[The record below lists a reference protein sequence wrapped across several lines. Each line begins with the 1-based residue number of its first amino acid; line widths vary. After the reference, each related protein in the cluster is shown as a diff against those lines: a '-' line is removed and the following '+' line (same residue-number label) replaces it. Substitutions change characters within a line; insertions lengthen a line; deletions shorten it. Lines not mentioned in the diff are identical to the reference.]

1 MEKLTSL
8 FGSLH
13 HHKNPKLQIPPHSIQ
28 QPFPIA
34 KAHVASSPSSLWGSR
49 ISAPF
54 PTCTPWQNFVLNSGT
69 CHENFHPFLVQ
80 AQEESLSIC
89 YPTRAVQPG
98 FIFNPFVADLTFGIV
113 EGCKSHVVSR
123 FDDLSVTL
131 DFAGKFGVPLVK
143 GSPYITICVNEGT
156 PVLST
161 IHGVVGFW
169 ANHDRTKHRIT
180 LNNGQT
186 WVVYSSY
193 PLPLTRE
200 LQSEQEFQGV
210 VRMTVVS
217 GREEGEEDE
226 SLLDRY
232 KACYPIGGRLEF
244 HENFEVVYN
253 WETQGSGDLLMLCL
267 PHHREIMSRSCTQL
281 LRGITFNSLDGLLEG
296 VVGDKWQLVEDRFH
310 LRWHSTKGI
319 HDCDARAQVTE
330 ALENDVHQLNPI
342 STPTSYFHG
351 KALARAARMALI
363 AEELCLPHLV
373 AKVAEFLRSSI
384 TPWFSGEFSGNAFL
398 YDNVWGGLIL
408 RDATGDFGFST
419 YNDHHYHLGYFV
431 YAGNY
436 ATTFL
441 ELAPFYYEAV
451 VS

>member
-1 MEKLTSL
+1 
-8 FGSLH
+8 
-13 HHKNPKLQIPPHSIQ
+13 
-28 QPFPIA
+28 
-34 KAHVASSPSSLWGSR
+34 
-49 ISAPF
+49 
-54 PTCTPWQNFVLNSGT
+54 
-69 CHENFHPFLVQ
+69 
-80 AQEESLSIC
+80 
-89 YPTRAVQPG
+89 
-98 FIFNPFVADLTFGIV
+98 
-113 EGCKSHVVSR
+113 
-123 FDDLSVTL
+123 
-131 DFAGKFGVPLVK
+131 
-143 GSPYITICVNEGT
+143 
-156 PVLST
+156 
-161 IHGVVGFW
+161 
-169 ANHDRTKHRIT
+169 
-180 LNNGQT
+180 
-186 WVVYSSY
+186 
-193 PLPLTRE
+193 
-200 LQSEQEFQGV
+200 
-210 VRMTVVS
+210 MTVVS

-232 KACYPIGGRLEF
+232 KACYPIGGQLEF

-281 LRGITFNSLDGLLEG
+281 LRGITFKSLDGLLEG

-436 ATTFL
+436 ATIFL
-441 ELAPFYYEAV
+441 EMAPFSYKAP